1 MDTGPMSPSSMPP
14 GSTPPSSTSEGR
26 ALTTEELGHWIEAV
40 CRTYVDLEVTRIDD
54 SPFSAGIDVSDLGET
69 VFADLNGTAQRA
81 DRRAVDI
88 ARSRD
93 EYAILILQQSGTMIV
108 SQDGRETR
116 ITPGDAAIVD
126 TVRPYTLYLPE
137 PVRQIV
143 LHCPRHQLRSRL
155 RSMRAVTAAR
165 IAGASP
171 TGALLAGNLRSL
183 ARARRHLAVEQAAA
197 VGRYTLDLLAVAL
210 EATPEAGAAVFHRGS
225 AALLARINAYLRD
238 NLADPDLDPAGIAR
252 AHGISARHLHRL
264 FHETGDTVGAAIRR
278 GRLDRCRAD
287 LEDPRQR
294 ARSIT
299 EIALRW
305 GFNDSAHFS
314 RAFRA
319 RFGLSPREAR
329 GRRH

>member
-1 MDTGPMSPSSMPP
+1 MSM
-14 GSTPPSSTSEGR
+14 EQ
-26 ALTTEELGHWIEAV
+26 ALTTDQLGHWIEAV
-40 CRTYVDLEVTRIDD
+40 CRTYVDLDVTRIDD
-54 SPFSAGIDVSDLGET
+54 SPFSAGIDVSELGDT

-81 DRRAVDI
+81 DRRAADI
-88 ARSRD
+88 PRSRD
-93 EYAILILQQSGTMIV
+93 EYAILILQQSGSMVV
-108 SQDGRETR
+108 SQDGRDAR
-116 ITPGDAAIVD
+116 LRPGDAAIVD
-126 TVRPYTLYLPE
+126 TVRPYTLYIPE
-137 PVRQIV
+137 PIRQIV

-155 RSMRAVTAAR
+155 RSMRAVSAAR
-165 IAGASP
+165 IEAGSP
-171 TGALLAGNLRSL
+171 TGALLAGSLRSL
-183 ARARRHLAVEQAAA
+183 ARTRRELAPDQACA
-197 VGRYTLDLLAVAL
+197 VGRYALDLLAVAL
-210 EATPEAGAAVFHRGS
+210 EATPESGAAAFSRGS
-225 AALLARINAYLRD
+225 APLLARINAYLKD

-252 AHGISARHLHRL
+252 AHGISVRHLHRL

-329 GRRH
+329 SRRH